1 MEEQKMKTLNKFHK
15 KLVSL
20 LIASGLLLLQSCVV
34 YQQSREPAV
43 KVPDILQMSKDG
55 VTSKEI
61 IQKIKKSHTT
71 YTLKAGELSK
81 LQKLGVSDSV
91 INYMEQT
98 HFNAIRQD
106 ARDKNSYNY
115 WGPGWGGYYY
125 GYPNYGWPYYSFW
138 GYWGPS
144 IIYRGGGHY
153 EGHEGGH
160 RR

>member
-1 MEEQKMKTLNKFHK
+1 MKTLNKFHH

-20 LIASGLLLLQSCVV
+20 LIIGGILLLQSCVV

-55 VTSKEI
+55 LSSKDI
-61 IQKIKKSHTT
+61 IQKIKKSRTEF
-71 YTLKAGELSK
+71 TLKADELAK

-91 INYMEQT
+91 INYMEET
-98 HFNAIRQD
+98 HFNSIRRD
-106 ARDKNSYNY
+106 AQNQNSYY
-115 WGPGWGGYYY
+115 WGQGWGSYYY
-125 GYPNYGWPYYSFW
+125 GYPYYYYRWPYNYW

-144 IIYRGGGHY
+144 IIYRGGSHYDGH
-153 EGHEGGH
+153 GGGH